1 MKNIYQLL
9 LLLSALMITGTSCKK
24 ILEPKIYGQVNSD
37 EFPKTEADVKSA
49 LIPFY
54 AQFNHNYGSLDISNG
69 VYDFSLTSSYLGY
82 TWATTT
88 QTDESYDI
96 TYSPYSQFTLG
107 PSTYLNNSGFSFYD
121 RVSYIAK
128 LTGLIDKVEKS
139 NISQKT
145 LYLAEAKGLRAWL
158 MYVLYDLYGPVS
170 VKLDA
175 ATLTNN
181 DVIARPAKDVYT
193 AAVETDLLAA
203 IAGLPDKYN
212 GTNDWGR
219 LSKGVARMILLK
231 LYMHDKKWDKAK
243 PIGTDLM
250 GMGYSLNPSYKN
262 VFVTTQNS
270 EVIFAVPG
278 SSATTSNWYAC
289 IIPGEAKSVLGND
302 VTSGDKYKLNAM
314 PWDFYDKYT
323 TGDTRLETIANSYIN
338 NSGQTIT
345 RAGGLD
351 AAIPMK
357 YTSYVPN
364 GFGFDYVIYRYA
376 DVLLSMAEIT
386 NELSGPT
393 TEAQDYLKQVTTRA
407 NTTANIPAGAF
418 ASAASMRSFILDERG
433 RELYWEFGIR
443 RQDLIR
449 NGTFISTAI
458 ARGFSTAK
466 PHQVLF
472 PIPSDVIIQSGG
484 VIIQNQGY

>member
-1 MKNIYQLL
+1 MKKIYQLL
-9 LLLSALMITGTSCKK
+9 VLLFAVIITGTSCKK
-24 ILEPKIYGQVNSD
+24 LLEPKIYGKVNSD
-37 EFPKTEADVKSA
+37 DFPKTEADVKSA

-54 AQFNHNYGSLDISNG
+54 AQFNTNYGSTDISNG
-69 VYDFSLTSSYLGY
+69 VFDFSLTASFLGY
-82 TWATTT
+82 TWATST
-88 QTDESYDI
+88 QTDENFDLY
-96 TYSPYSQFTLG
+96 YFPYSQFTLG
-107 PSTYLNNSGFSFYD
+107 PGTYLNNSGFSFYD

-139 NISQKT
+139 SINQKV

-181 DVIARPAKDVYT
+181 EIIARPSKEIYT
-193 AAVETDLLAA
+193 AAIETDLLAA
-203 IAGLPDKYN
+203 IAGLPNKYN

-243 PIGTDLM
+243 TVGTDLM
-250 GMGYSLNPSYKN
+250 GMGYTLNPSYKN
-262 VFVTTQNS
+262 VFVTAQNS

-278 SSATTSNWYAC
+278 STATTSIWYAC
-289 IIPGEAKSVLGND
+289 ILPGDAKFVLGND

-314 PWDFYDKYT
+314 PWAFYDKYSI
-323 TGDTRLETIANSYIN
+323 GDTRLQTIANSYIN

-357 YTSYVPN
+357 YTSYVSN

-386 NELSGPT
+386 NELAGPT
-393 TEAQDYLKQVTTRA
+393 AEAQGYLIQVTNRA
-407 NTTANIPAGAF
+407 NTTATIPAGAF
-418 ASAASMRSFILDERG
+418 ASTGAMRSFILEERG

-449 NGTFISTAI
+449 NGTFISNAN
-458 ARGFSTAK
+458 ARGNSTAK
-466 PHQVLF
+466 SHQVLF
-472 PIPSDVIIQSGG
+472 PIPADVIIQSGG
-484 VIIQNQGY
+484 IITQNAGY